1 MAKKMTLS
9 VPDDLYEKMLKWK
22 DAFNFSKVFQR
33 AMSALIQKK
42 EDFQARIQ
50 QELDQTAV
58 IERLK
63 NEKAEAQNN
72 YFDVGKKEGV
82 QWAKSAH
89 YNDLQYALLWI
100 PDDKPTH
107 DKVLGHYFQEK
118 IEQDD
123 IMDYAVGTDPVCI
136 NEFARTFLEG
146 WKEGVNEFW
155 SQIKDKI

>member
-22 DAFNFSKVFQR
+22 DSLNFSNVFQR

-58 IERLK
+58 LERLRK
-63 NEKAEAQNN
+63 EKAESENN
-72 YFDVGKKEGV
+72 YFDVGKKEGL

-89 YNDLQYALLWI
+89 YDDLQYALLWI
-100 PDDKPTH
+100 PDDSPTH

-118 IEQDD
+118 INQDD
-123 IMDYAVGTDPVCI
+123 IMDYAVGSDPVCV
-136 NEFARTFLEG
+136 NEFVKTYLDG
-146 WKEGVNEFW
+146 WKEGVVDFW
-155 SQIKDKI
+155 NQIKDKI